1 MQQNN
6 CLAAKFSHYYYGEYR
21 VGNTLVMMQSC
32 RRGDKMGPPTL
43 IRKHLFGCC
52 QQRKTKHFLPKKP
65 IQGNSWCSL
74 KKLFFGCHLKA
85 VDFLVE
91 SSLDYLGSAFSLTNF
106 RSLLLCSGLSIRGCI
121 RERNTYWIILPRN
134 KRQYGQY
141 LALKRPYLLSDI
153 FPPEANLLLLY
164 D

>member
-1 MQQNN
+1 
-6 CLAAKFSHYYYGEYR
+6 
-21 VGNTLVMMQSC
+21 
-32 RRGDKMGPPTL
+32 MGPPTL

-141 LALKRPYLLSDI
+141 LALKRPYLLSAI
-153 FPPEANLLLLY
+153 YFLLKQIYCCSMTSMSFRNHSAQLEGNSSFMQ
-164 D
+164 